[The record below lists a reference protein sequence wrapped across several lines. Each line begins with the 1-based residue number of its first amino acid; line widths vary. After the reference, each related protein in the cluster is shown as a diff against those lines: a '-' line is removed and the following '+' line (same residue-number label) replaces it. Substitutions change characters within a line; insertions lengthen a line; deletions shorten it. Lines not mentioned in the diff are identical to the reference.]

1 MELEKIKK
9 AINKKHPGSQVVS
22 DSKGLFY
29 IQNGDGKDI
38 ANLNISKAI
47 DNFEFDYDDCGV
59 DRFCSVLNSEPTIPH
74 SETVLGAWNNAY
86 TAMKAHHIIGVNND
100 RFNPDKIRKDIIDF

>member
-9 AINKKHPGSQVVS
+9 AINKKHPESKVVS

-38 ANLNISKAI
+38 ANLNISKAL
-47 DNFEFDYDDCGV
+47 NEFEFNYDDYGV
-59 DRFCSVLNSEPTIPH
+59 DRLYTVLNSERTIR
-74 SETVLGAWNNAY
+74 SY
-86 TAMKAHHIIGVNND
+86 I
-100 RFNPDKIRKDIIDF
+100 

>member
-9 AINKKHPGSQVVS
+9 AINKKHPESKVVS
-22 DSKGLFY
+22 DGKGLFY
-29 IQNGDGKDI
+29 IQNEDGKDI
-38 ANLNISKAI
+38 ANLNISKAL
-47 DNFEFDYDDCGV
+47 DEFEFNYDDYGV
-59 DRFCSVLNSEPTIPH
+59 DRFCNVLNSEPTIPH

>member
-9 AINKKHPGSQVVS
+9 AINKKHPGAQVVS

-29 IQNGDGKDI
+29 IQNEDGKDI
-38 ANLNISKAI
+38 ANLNVSKAI
-47 DNFEFDYDDCGV
+47 DDFEFDYDDYGV

-86 TAMKAHHIIGVNND
+86 TAMKNTPEALGIIC
-100 RFNPDKIRKDIIDF
+100 